1 MQKQSFGISTIAIPL
16 MIVGGLLASGSPARA
31 QSPDGACSNRT
42 ILGDYGFT
50 VEGLILPA
58 PGVALPVR
66 GVHMTHFDG
75 KGNLT
80 QMDSLL
86 ANGGPISDWTPV
98 VGTYHVN
105 ADCTG
110 TILLHPSTGGFV
122 NLRIVVVSKGQK
134 ILTVVWPPFDGPART
149 VTSVGTKVE

>member
-1 MQKQSFGISTIAIPL
+1 MRKQSFRISTIATSL

-86 ANGGPISDWTPV
+86 ANGSPISDWTPV
-98 VGTYHVN
+98 IGTYHLN

-134 ILTVVWPPFDGPART
+134 ILTVVWPPFDGPGRT